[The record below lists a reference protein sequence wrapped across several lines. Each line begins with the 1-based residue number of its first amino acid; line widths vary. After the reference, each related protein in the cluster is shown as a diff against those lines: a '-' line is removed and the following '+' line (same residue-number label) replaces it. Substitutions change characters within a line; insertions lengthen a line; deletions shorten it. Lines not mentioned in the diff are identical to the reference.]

1 MVIRKGLLR
10 HPRGQPKLS
19 SQRKMKLKLKSSK
32 TTCNFNHAIPLKSVC
47 QSISQSNITHNTPT
61 YYSNV
66 HNRSGMKLNFFLGE
80 VVLWYA
86 IYVLLAQI
94 RTIWVVSTYLFT
106 YAAIWVLKLVNL
118 KGPNFWSKIWKFKIP
133 KENMSSSEIRKL
145 VDYKFLWKSV
155 ELSKLNEP
163 FIFLD
168 KFQRTLKS
176 SHKDIRTTKLVP
188 RKRKAMHLEAHSIYK
203 SLLETRIFRNR
214 TKKNK
219 LCLSI

>member
-1 MVIRKGLLR
+1 
-10 HPRGQPKLS
+10 
-19 SQRKMKLKLKSSK
+19 MKPKLKSSK
-32 TTCNFNHAIPLKSVC
+32 TTCNFNHAILAIVCRLFLLKSVC
-47 QSISQSNITHNTPT
+47 QTTSQSIKTHNTPT

-106 YAAIWVLKLVNL
+106 YAAIGVLRLVNL
-118 KGPNFWSKIWKFKIP
+118 KGPNFWSKKWKFKIS
-133 KENMSSSEIRKL
+133 KENMYSREIRKL

-203 SLLETRIFRNR
+203 CLLETRIFRNR
-214 TKKNK
+214 TKK
-219 LCLSI
+219 

>member
-1 MVIRKGLLR
+1 
-10 HPRGQPKLS
+10 
-19 SQRKMKLKLKSSK
+19 
-32 TTCNFNHAIPLKSVC
+32 
-47 QSISQSNITHNTPT
+47 
-61 YYSNV
+61 
-66 HNRSGMKLNFFLGE
+66 MKLNFFLGE

-94 RTIWVVSTYLFT
+94 RTTWVVSTYLFT
-106 YAAIWVLKLVNL
+106 YALATIGVLSFVNL
-118 KGPNFWSKIWKFKIP
+118 KGPNFWSKKWKFKIP
-133 KENMSSSEIRKL
+133 KENMYSSEIRKL
-145 VDYKFLWKSV
+145 LDYKFLWMSV

-188 RKRKAMHLEAHSIYK
+188 RKRKAMHLEAHSSYK

-214 TKKNK
+214 TKKKNK